1 MSFEEERHCD
11 SLSGTSIGPSTRSMP
26 PSLRPSRRK
35 RGIGRAFFWVAG
47 VLLSAVGFVAAKRAV
62 PERSLPDLLR
72 VDARTVSYSASFA
85 EHAGIRTIEVRE
97 RSFTPVLSASG
108 SIDFERNHVATID
121 ANVLGTVRRV
131 AKYEGDD
138 VKQGEVLA
146 EMDSASQAGR
156 EAAGS
161 LRARKIPRGTLGVS
175 LLRSP
180 LAGTVIERRVITG
193 QSVRGESV
201 VFVVA
206 NLERL
211 NVDVNVDEAQG
222 NHLLV
227 GDRVELSR
235 EAAPGILGMGSVT
248 GMERAASAKLRVH
261 IGVDN
266 RTRRLRPGQTVTARI
281 FASQL
286 SPALLVPT
294 RALAWVAGQP
304 TVFIA
309 ASARTASAAAVT
321 LGGCDGEQT
330 EIRLGLAAGQ
340 RVVTD
345 GVSKLK
351 EASFL

>member
-26 PSLRPSRRK
+26 PSLRPSCRK

-72 VDARTVSYSASFA
+72 VAARPVRYSASFA

-146 EMDSASQAGR
+146 E
-156 EAAGS
+156 
-161 LRARKIPRGTLGVS
+161 
-175 LLRSP
+175 
-180 LAGTVIERRVITG
+180 IERRVITG